1 MSEIQYM
8 VECTARDLIVLLV
21 ERNSIDVLSA
31 VDAVY
36 TSETYR
42 LLSDK
47 HSGLYFQSPYYV
59 YEMLLRELDSVK
71 KSKQSSN
78 A

>member
-8 VECTARDLIVLLV
+8 VECMARDLIVLLV
-21 ERNSIDVLSA
+21 EKNSIDVLSA

-36 TSETYR
+36 TSKTYR
-42 LLSDK
+42 LLSDEN
-47 HSGLYFQSPYYV
+47 SGLYFQSPYYV
-59 YEMLLRELDSVK
+59 YEMLLRELGSVK